1 MTRPLLASPVRKWVG
16 AVARRPIAAVT
27 ALVLFLEAF
36 GVVFVNYV
44 LGRVVDGQS
53 MSLAGL
59 DPDGMAAGAWAL
71 GGAAGLFL
79 AVCGVFLLVAAV
91 RDLAPGRLVRILLIV
106 CAVVH
111 GVLGAATVG
120 LVGWWAFG
128 WTMVV
133 LGLLVLSLLMYGT
146 GEAEPQDAAPAKPA
160 GPPAAPPA
168 AGPDLRPTGP

>member
-1 MTRPLLASPVRKWVG
+1 MG

-27 ALVLFLEAF
+27 ALVLFLEAI

-59 DPDGMAAGAWAL
+59 DPGGMAAGAWAL
-71 GGAAGLFL
+71 GGVAGLFL
-79 AVCGVFLLVAAV
+79 AVCGAFLLRTAV
-91 RDLAPGRLVRILLIV
+91 KDRAPGRFVRVLLIV

-111 GVLGAATVG
+111 AVLGAVAVG

-133 LGLLVLSLLMYGT
+133 LGLLVLTLLRYGQRAPRGT
-146 GEAEPQDAAPAKPA
+146 EPMDAPPKPMA
-160 GPPAAPPA
+160 GPAPTGPPGPSG
-168 AGPDLRPTGP
+168 GPDLRPTGP